1 MLLGRVFFLSKL
13 IPLPYFSHPAFADI
27 MEVDGGLYMKKFL
40 LCTLLFAA
48 LTPIFAKSYS
58 IGDIGPG
65 GGIVFYKS
73 AEGFEVDDGMG
84 DVQVCHYLEVS
95 AEDLG
100 ATTWIPSE
108 ASFLEDLDNI
118 YGIGAGKANT
128 FLIANAGLCPEDL
141 TKENCAAYVC
151 SVYSTKTTSP
161 GDWYLPSSDELKL
174 VFKNLTLEQLK
185 VTSKDF
191 YWSSSEEGEGSAWAR
206 KNKTSTI
213 DSKTCKFLVRAI
225 HAF

>member
-1 MLLGRVFFLSKL
+1 
-13 IPLPYFSHPAFADI
+13 
-27 MEVDGGLYMKKFL
+27 MKKFL
-40 LCTLLFAA
+40 ISALLLAA
-48 LTPIFAKSYS
+48 FVPVLANSYS

-73 AEGFEVDDGMG
+73 EEGFEVDDGMG
-84 DVQVCHYLEVS
+84 DVQLCHYLEVS
-95 AEDLG
+95 VEDLG
-100 ATTWIPSE
+100 MTTWVPST
-108 ASFLEDLDNI
+108 ACFLEDLDDI

-141 TKENCAAYVC
+141 NEENCAAYAC
-151 SVYSTKTTSP
+151 SVYSTKTTRP

-174 VFKNLTLEQLK
+174 VFKNLTTTQLK
-185 VTSKDF
+185 CSSPEF

-213 DSKTCKFLVRAI
+213 NSKTCKYLVRAV

>member
-1 MLLGRVFFLSKL
+1 
-13 IPLPYFSHPAFADI
+13 

-40 LCTLLFAA
+40 ICTLLFAA
-48 LTPIFAKSYS
+48 LTPLFAKSYS

-174 VFKNLTLEQLK
+174 IFKNLTLEQLK
-185 VTSKDF
+185 CTSKDF

-213 DSKTCKFLVRAI
+213 DSKNSKYLVRAI

>member
-1 MLLGRVFFLSKL
+1 
-13 IPLPYFSHPAFADI
+13 
-27 MEVDGGLYMKKFL
+27 MKKFL
-40 LCTLLFAA
+40 ISAVLFAA
-48 LTPIFAKSYS
+48 LFPLFAKSYS

-73 AEGFEVDDGMG
+73 DEGFEVDDGMG
-84 DVQVCHYLEVS
+84 DIQLCHYLEVS

-100 ATTWIPSE
+100 ATTWIPSD
-108 ASFLEDLDNI
+108 ACFLEDLENT
-118 YGIGAGKANT
+118 YAIGAGKANT

-141 TKENCAAYVC
+141 NEENCAAYAC
-151 SVYSTKTTSP
+151 SVYSTKTTRP

-185 VTSKDF
+185 MTSKDF

-206 KNKTSTI
+206 KNKTSTL
-213 DSKTCKFLVRAI
+213 DSKTSKFLVRAV

>member
-1 MLLGRVFFLSKL
+1 
-13 IPLPYFSHPAFADI
+13 
-27 MEVDGGLYMKKFL
+27 MKKFL

-48 LTPIFAKSYS
+48 LTPLFAKSYS

-95 AEDLG
+95 PEDLG

-141 TKENCAAYVC
+141 TKENCAAYMC
-151 SVYSTKTTSP
+151 SIYSTKTTSP

-174 VFKNLTLEQLK
+174 VFKNLTADGNNIRVSYDKIEQTYADPDDPDSAADAGEKKIGEGELTVVALGSGTAK
-185 VTSKDF
+185 IE
-191 YWSSSEEGEGSAWAR
+191 SSESRLNGVQMFKAQ
-206 KNKTSTI
+206 
-213 DSKTCKFLVRAI
+213 
-225 HAF
+225 